1 MGHYPKLQPALPT
14 SFVKPSRTSRILQPG
29 IVLATVVALGC
40 VSLVALIV
48 AASAFQSESLRTSGV
63 NTTQA
68 FALSAVSFGNLLP
81 PSSIA
86 NESKSFLS
94 MTYLIFHAFAAT
106 YNEPVGVVRPPELKL
121 HAACFILARMLL
133 VFWFSTF
140 IAAMVTLSKPNICM
154 KGSRDCQLQVAD
166 VVSSIVAL

>member
-1 MGHYPKLQPALPT
+1 MGHYPNLQPALPT

-29 IVLATVVALGC
+29 IVLATVVILGC

-48 AASAFQSESLRTSGV
+48 AASAFQSESPRTSGV

-81 PSSIA
+81 PELYS
-86 NESKSFLS
+86 
-94 MTYLIFHAFAAT
+94 HAFAAT

-121 HAACFILARMLL
+121 HAACFILARMLV